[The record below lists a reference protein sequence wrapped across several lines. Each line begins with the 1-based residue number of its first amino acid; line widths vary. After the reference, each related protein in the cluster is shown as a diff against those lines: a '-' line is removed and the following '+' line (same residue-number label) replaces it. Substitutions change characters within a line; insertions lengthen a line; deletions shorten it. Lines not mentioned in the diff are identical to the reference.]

1 MLAIR
6 RVNAGRRTCRDH
18 QPGRWRSPNTFL
30 RTPFRNSKLEVVPA
44 TMRMVPVHATIAKR
58 RQESATVRFCAHAR
72 LLTCRDQR
80 RVVRVGDG

>member
-18 QPGRWRSPNTFL
+18 QPGRWRSPNIFL
-30 RTPFRNSKLEVVPA
+30 WTPFRNSKLEMMLSTMCMVPA
-44 TMRMVPVHATIAKR
+44 HATIAKR